1 MKYTQEGLSCLKVIV
16 RLTKTHGE
24 VDTDKIRELALIAQ
38 RQIRSFLATH
48 FRMTQWILENGGS
61 ENFEYV
67 QLAHDLANEF
77 ECKHQKTRWDEI
89 NWDDALAEF
98 QDQNKRRLLN
108 R

>member
-1 MKYTQEGLSCLKVIV
+1 MKYTQEGISCLKVIV
-16 RLTKTHGE
+16 RLTNTIEE
-24 VDTDKIRELALIAQ
+24 VDIDKIRELALIAQ
-38 RQIRSFLATH
+38 RQIKSFLPTH

-61 ENFEYV
+61 ENFEDV

-77 ECKHQKTRWDEI
+77 EGKHQKTLWNEI

-98 QDQNKRRLLN
+98 QDTNMKRLSR